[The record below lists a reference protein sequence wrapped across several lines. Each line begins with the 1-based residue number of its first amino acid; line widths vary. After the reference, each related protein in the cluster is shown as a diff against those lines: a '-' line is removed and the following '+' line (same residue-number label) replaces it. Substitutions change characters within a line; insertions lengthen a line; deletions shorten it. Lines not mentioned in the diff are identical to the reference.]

1 MRLGLG
7 IGLSSSSAGG
17 GAAPTPEEAYL
28 ALIAGDADAG
38 FFDMTTATAPGSLFT
53 AADQNGGASFV
64 APATF
69 QSPGI
74 SATEGMLLNATS
86 NRVAGRT
93 QNTAGNVDIVI
104 AFKLDN
110 VATSGRLLNST
121 TLGIYAT
128 GSATALPNTVLVENA
143 AVATQGAFYTALN
156 VGAEVTV
163 ELRDIPP
170 ASGQVFLG
178 SVSNCGR
185 GSIRRAALYLSA
197 NRATQRDAAVAAVE
211 AV

>member
-7 IGLSSSSAGG
+7 IGLSSVSAGG
-17 GAAPTPEEAYL
+17 GAAPTPEEEFL
-28 ALIAGDADAG
+28 ALINGDADAG

-53 AADQNGGASFV
+53 AVDQNGGASFV

-69 QSPGI
+69 LSPGI
-74 SATEGMLLNATS
+74 SATDGMLLNATS

-93 QNTAGNVDIVI
+93 QSTAGNVDIVI

-121 TLGIYAT
+121 TYGIYVS
-128 GSATALPNTVLVENA
+128 GSSGSMPHAVLVDGV
-143 AVATQGAFYTALN
+143 AVTTYGAFYTALN

-163 ELRDIPP
+163 ELRNIPP
-170 ASGQVFLG
+170 ALSQVFLG

-185 GSIRRAALYLSA
+185 GLIRRAALYLSA